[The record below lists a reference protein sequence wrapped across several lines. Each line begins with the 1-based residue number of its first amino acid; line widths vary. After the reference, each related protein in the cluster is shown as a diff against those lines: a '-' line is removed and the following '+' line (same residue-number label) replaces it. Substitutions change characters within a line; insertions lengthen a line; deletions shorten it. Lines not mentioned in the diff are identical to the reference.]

1 MAKTAMIRART
12 EPNLKEEVENI
23 LNKLGM
29 TSTEAI
35 NLFYRQVKLR
45 KGLPFD
51 VKIPNKTTLDT
62 FKKSEEGKELNAYES
77 IDDFLKK
84 MESHA

>member
-12 EPNLKEEVENI
+12 EPSLKEEVENI
-23 LNKLGM
+23 LEKLGM

-35 NLFYRQVKLR
+35 NIFYRQVKLR

-51 VKIPNKTTLDT
+51 VKIPNKITADT
-62 FKKSEEGKELNAYES
+62 FKKTDEGKELNAYDS
-77 IDDFLKK
+77 IDGFFAK
-84 MESHA
+84 MGSHA

>member
-51 VKIPNKTTLDT
+51 VKIPNKATLET
-62 FKKSEEGKELNAYES
+62 FKKTDEGKELNTYVD

>member
-23 LNKLGM
+23 LEKLGM

-35 NLFYRQVKLR
+35 NMFYRQVKLR

-51 VKIPNKTTLDT
+51 VKIPNKVTADT
-62 FKKSEEGKELNAYES
+62 FKKTDEGKELNAYDS
-77 IDDFLKK
+77 IDDFFAKIG
-84 MESHA
+84 SHA

>member
-12 EPNLKEEVENI
+12 EPDLKEEVERI

-35 NLFYRQVKLR
+35 NLFYKQVKLR

-51 VKIPNKTTLDT
+51 VKIPNKTTLET
-62 FKKSEEGKELNAYES
+62 FKKTDAGQELNTYED
-77 IDDFLKK
+77 IDEFLKK
-84 MESHA
+84 MRS

>member
-12 EPNLKEEVENI
+12 EPDLKAQAEKI
-23 LNKLGM
+23 LNRLGM

-35 NLFYRQVKLR
+35 NLFYKQIKLR

-51 VKIPNKTTLDT
+51 VRIPNKTTLKTMKDT
-62 FKKSEEGKELNAYES
+62 DEGKN
-77 IDDFLKK
+77 LKTYDSLEEFFK
-84 MESHA
+84 EMGA

>member
-23 LNKLGM
+23 LEKLGI

-35 NLFYRQVKLR
+35 NMFYRQVKLR

-51 VKIPNKTTLDT
+51 VRIPNKATLET
-62 FKKSEEGKELNAYES
+62 FKKTDEGKELNSYDS
-77 IDDFLKK
+77 IDDFLAK
-84 MESHA
+84 MKNHA